1 MGKYLVTGAMGC
13 LGAWT
18 LYHLVKAGKDAVSF
32 DLSTSRHRL
41 DMLLNHDEQ
50 EAIKFVQGDLTDTD
64 AVARVFAEHG
74 ITHVIHMAALQVP
87 FCRKDPVMGARVNVT
102 GTINV
107 FEAARAN
114 DISHVT
120 YASSVAVFGSREHY
134 PDGLLSDDVPRLPAT
149 LYGVYKVANED
160 SAKVYYQDY
169 GLTSIALRPYTIYGV
184 ARDQGLTSEP
194 TKAMLAAA
202 HGEDFH
208 ISFGGKMQFHY
219 ASDTAQQFIHASE
232 NPLDG
237 AYAFSL
243 GSQPVAVA
251 DVATMIGDIAGT
263 TVTVGDSL
271 LPFPDGFDDANMRA
285 HVDTI
290 YETPLFDGIQATIHH
305 FKGRVEEVV

>member
-1 MGKYLVTGAMGC
+1 MGC

-41 DMLLNHDEQ
+41 EMLLSADEQ
-50 EAIKFVQGDLTDTD
+50 QAITFIQGDLTDTD
-64 AVARVFAEHG
+64 AVSRVFDEQG

-107 FEAARAN
+107 FEAALHH
-114 DISHVT
+114 DVGHVT
-120 YASSVAVFGSREHY
+120 YASSVAVFGGREHY
-134 PDGLLSDDVPRLPAT
+134 ADGLLPADVPRLPAT

-160 SAKVYYQDY
+160 SAQVYYQDY
-169 GLTSIALRPYTIYGV
+169 GLTSIALRPYTVYGV

-202 HGEDFH
+202 KGEDFH

-219 ASDTAQQFIHASE
+219 ASDVAQQFIHATE

-237 AYAFSL
+237 AYVFSL
-243 GSQPVAVA
+243 GSPAVAVA
-251 DVATMIGDIAGT
+251 DVAAMISNAAGT
-263 TVTVGDSL
+263 TVTVGDTL
-271 LPFPDGFDDANMRA
+271 LPFPDGFDDAHLRA
-285 HVDTI
+285 HIDTV
-290 YETPLFDGIQATIHH
+290 YATPLADGIQSTINH
-305 FKGRVEEVV
+305 FKQLG